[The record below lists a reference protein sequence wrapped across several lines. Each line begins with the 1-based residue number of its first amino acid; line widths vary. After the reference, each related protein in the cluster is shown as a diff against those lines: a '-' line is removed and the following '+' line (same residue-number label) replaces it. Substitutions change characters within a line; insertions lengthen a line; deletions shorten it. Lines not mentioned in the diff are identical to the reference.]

1 VEKKTFLVTFS
12 AILLSAVV
20 TGSMLLIVFGNSL
33 SSNPYVNL
41 VSSRHSLAIKSRNF
55 VLNGKNAS
63 SEFRD
68 EILNIVKE
76 NRDIMTLFPN
86 GFNITF
92 VQFLANVSVD
102 TNGKIDVQ
110 VAKVHLLLSSKY
122 AKAVVIVDT
131 LQRKV
136 DKIIKLLK

>member
-1 VEKKTFLVTFS
+1 MEKTFFVTFS